1 MAGQGRRA
9 SRSGNTVL
17 RADGVERGFDLPD
30 GPTVL
35 PKNGEWKPLS
45 VRKWAIWR
53 KCPMATRWDE
63 TDWYF
68 ALDTLILYNGAL
80 ESGRWEL
87 FAEVRQREAKL
98 GITYADRQS
107 MKFEV
112 PEANDYAVHDANAA
126 AARNDF
132 DEFRRRRRGIG

>member
-1 MAGQGRRA
+1 MAGQSRRA
-9 SRSGNTVL
+9 GKAGNTVL
-17 RADGVERGFDLPD
+17 RVDGVKRGFDLPD

-45 VRKWAIWR
+45 QDKWEAWR
-53 KCPMATRWDE
+53 VCPMAQRWDM

-98 GITYADRQS
+98 GVTYADRQA
-107 MKFEV
+107 MRFEV
-112 PEANDYAVHDANAA
+112 PGADDYAVHDANKPD
-126 AARNDF
+126 RKDDF
-132 DEFRRRRRGIG
+132 DAFRRRREGIV